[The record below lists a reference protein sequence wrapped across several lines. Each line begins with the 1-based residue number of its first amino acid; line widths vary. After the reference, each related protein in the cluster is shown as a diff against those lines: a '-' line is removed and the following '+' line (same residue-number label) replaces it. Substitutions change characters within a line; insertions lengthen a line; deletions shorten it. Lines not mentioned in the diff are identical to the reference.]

1 MVNLIGADGKKPI
14 KISEQNQL
22 DAISGDSV
30 ARESGSVPQTFSRI
44 LSVKFTGDGFEFKM
58 KPDKYDLRDT
68 IYMSVYETFKKF
80 GKMRQML
87 RKAPLV
93 DPKMACEML
102 IELERKLIEACEN
115 NENALK
121 EVQKA
126 ILDTEQL
133 KKARLKE
140 DQDNGI
146 VRF

>member
-1 MVNLIGADGKKPI
+1 MNLIGADGKKPI
-14 KISEQNQL
+14 KVSEQKQL

-44 LSVKFTGDGFEFKM
+44 LSVKFNGDGFEFKM

-68 IYMSVYETFKKF
+68 IYMSVYETFKKLRE
-80 GKMRQML
+80 MRRML

-102 IELERKLIEACEN
+102 IELERKLIEACED

-121 EVQKA
+121 DVQRA
-126 ILDTEQL
+126 LFDTAQA
-133 KKARLKE
+133 KKAQLAE
-140 DQDNGI
+140 DKANCI